1 MLPPL
6 HPCCEVWD
14 LDDELVVKLA
24 ASIAA
29 NGQQHPVTLT
39 ADGRLL
45 DGRHRWLGCE
55 KAGVEPKTQIYDG
68 DDPAGYVAMRN
79 TERRHLPKHKLVAVV
94 HKLVTM
100 QKGGDRRSGDFKS
113 FANDLKKQTDIAK
126 QFDVSVESLTHRR
139 NIERFGEPN
148 VVEFVDTGII
158 GVQSAGHYVRNT
170 PREEQ
175 RAATAAEIKH
185 KGSLLRKGKK
195 ASAKAPEYQVPERVR
210 NINPFKL
217 DTDTG
222 DIALLNP
229 EQRVHL
235 HPPNVATLLQDRM
248 NATSASMKVLGLTGD
263 AVAPAFLEETFNR
276 MLAYQPVKG
285 KRNGEEINF
294 ADDAQKAITRIK
306 SNIDAAME
314 RLAELRALMAKY

>member
-1 MLPPL
+1 M
-6 HPCCEVWD
+6 
-14 LDDELVVKLA
+14 
-24 ASIAA
+24 
-29 NGQQHPVTLT
+29 
-39 ADGRLL
+39 DGRLL
-45 DGRHRWLGCE
+45 DGRHSWLGCE

-68 DDPAGYVAMRN
+68 DDPAGYVAMHN
-79 TERRHLPKHKLVAVV
+79 TERRHLPKHVLLAAVT
-94 HKLVTM
+94 KLVTM
-100 QKGGDRRSGDFKS
+100 QNGGDRVSEKS
-113 FANDLKKQTDIAK
+113 RNLRRFLVKQTDIAK
-126 QFDVSVESLTHRR
+126 QFDLNHQRISDRQTVERL
-139 NIERFGEPN
+139 GEPN
-148 VVEFVDTGII
+148 VAAFVDAGAV
-158 GVQSAGHYVRNT
+158 GVQAAVEYVRNT

-175 RAATAAEIKH
+175 RNATAADVKRN
-185 KGSLLRKGKK
+185 GNLLKNGKLPKKNKLPKKSKNGKK

-276 MLAYQPVKG
+276 MLAYQPIKG

-314 RLAELRALMAKY
+314 RLSDLRDLMTKY